1 MDRQDIAE
9 QTRFEQELLR
19 HVMEGLQ
26 LSTTWQVRGPDA
38 SRKLSSLRFVTG
50 SFQRHLERLLAL
62 EEYGGFLDKVLDC
75 APHLGRAAAAL
86 RAEHD
91 GFRTEARR
99 VVQRLELLPAT
110 DPAALEQVG
119 GELVALLGRIEAH
132 NRKEIAL
139 IQEAFRRD
147 EGGEG

>member
-9 QTRFEQELLR
+9 QIRFEQELLR
-19 HVMEGLQ
+19 HVMEGLR

-62 EEYGGFLDKVLDC
+62 EEDDGFLDKEVAC
-75 APHLGRAAAAL
+75 APHLGRATAAL

-91 GFRTEARR
+91 GFRRESRR
-99 VVQRLELLPAT
+99 VVQELERLPVT
-110 DPAALEQVG
+110 DLSGLEKVG
-119 GELVALLGRIEAH
+119 VELVALLDRIEGH

-139 IQEAFRRD
+139 LQEAFRRD